1 MKKLFI
7 IITILICFPIS
18 SLAKLPASY
27 EVLIDQSIAKYAP
40 AHPIM
45 NLKVLHLALE
55 SYLCA
60 TRLKGVKDPKKI
72 FTIIDYSL
80 PSNTKRMWV
89 LDLKNKKVIYFTL
102 VAHGKLSGTTKAI
115 HFSDRPH
122 SLQSSIGLFKTG
134 ATYYGDDGYSLRI
147 RGLEKG
153 FNDTAEERHV
163 VIHGAWYVSRD
174 MIKRYGTI
182 GRSWGCPALDEKIIK
197 PVIDTIKDGTLVF
210 VYYPDPKWLKKSTYL
225 QCTGLKSEIDKI
237 VTQQ

>member
-7 IITILICFPIS
+7 IVILIWFPIIS
-18 SLAKLPASY
+18 YAKLPASY

-60 TRLKGVKDPKKI
+60 TRVKGIKDQNEI

-80 PSNTKRMWV
+80 TSNSKRMWV
-89 LDLKNKKVIYFTL
+89 LDLKNKKVLYFTL
-102 VAHGKLSGTTKAI
+102 VAHGKLSGTTKAL
-115 HFSDRPH
+115 HFLDQPH
-122 SLQSSIGLFKTG
+122 SLQSSIGLFRTG
-134 ATYYGDDGYSLRI
+134 STYYGHDGYSLKI
-147 RGLEKG
+147 TGLEKG
-153 FNDTAEERHV
+153 FNDKAEDRHII
-163 VIHGAWYVSRD
+163 IHGAWYVSRD

-210 VYYPDPKWLKKSTYL
+210 VYYPDPKWLKTSTYL
-225 QCTGLKSEIDKI
+225 QCTGLKSKVDKI